1 MKVFV
6 TGGTGYIGSRLIQRL
21 LEKVDVV
28 RALYRNEHPAID
40 HPSLEWV
47 KGELD
52 EEEKIVRLLEG
63 CHQVYHMA
71 GLARMWHP
79 QKNAF
84 FDTNVASTDRILK
97 AAERVGIS
105 RIVFTSTAS
114 VISYSIKTPI
124 QEEDPLIEPFD
135 DEYSASKFVAE
146 QMVLKASKPGF
157 ETVVVNPP
165 RVYGP
170 SMIGNNPVNNLVKG
184 FLKRRFY
191 FVPGDGSYEANYA
204 FIDDVVNGHILAME
218 KGRPGQRY
226 ILGGENHS
234 YNSFYQVLEKELH
247 LKRNAVGMPRGLMS
261 TVAAVSETMS
271 ELFGKAPFITGP
283 MVNKLYSNR
292 LLSVNK
298 AANELGYIVTP
309 LAEGLRKTIQFIN
322 HSNGPGHGK

>member
-6 TGGTGYIGSRLIQRL
+6 TGGTGYIGSRLIQLL
-21 LEKVDVV
+21 LEKGDTVK
-28 RALYRNEHPAID
+28 ALYRNEHPAID

-47 KGELD
+47 KGTLD
-52 EEEKIVRLLEG
+52 KEEEIIRLLEG

-79 QKNAF
+79 EKDAF
-84 FDTNVASTDRILK
+84 FYSNVTSTERILR

-105 RIVFTSTAS
+105 RFVFTSTAS

-124 QEEDPLIEPFD
+124 REEDPLIEPLD
-135 DEYSASKFVAE
+135 DDYSASKFVAE
-146 QMVLKASKPGF
+146 QMVLNASKPGF

-170 SMIGNNPVNNLVKG
+170 SMVGNNPVNNLVKG
-184 FLKRRFY
+184 YLKRRFY
-191 FVPGDGSYEANYA
+191 FVPGYGSFEANYA

-218 KGRPGQRY
+218 KGKPGQRY

-234 YNSFYQVLEKELH
+234 YNSFYQTLEKELH
-247 LKRNAVGMPRGLMS
+247 LKRKALGIPKGVMS
-261 TVAAVSETMS
+261 IVAAVSETIS
-271 ELFGKAPFITGP
+271 KLSGKAPFITSP

-292 LLSVNK
+292 LLSVSK
-298 AANELGYIVTP
+298 AANELGYQVTP
-309 LAEGLRKTIQFIN
+309 LSEGLRKTIQFIN
-322 HSNGPGHGK
+322 HANGHSHGK